1 MRDAGR
7 PSRLLRFAGGALPGR
22 LLEAGGNAGSRGMTA
37 TRREPG
43 TESGL
48 PDPPTPLPPRSGSFR
63 FPPPL
68 EPGDAVGVAALSGP
82 VDAGRLEA
90 GMAALARLG
99 FDPRPARNL
108 ASRHRMFA
116 GDDASRLA
124 AFHELADD
132 PEVRAIFFARG
143 GHGLLRLLPGIDWN
157 RLARVPRAWVG
168 YSDLTPFVL
177 AVVARLGLVAF
188 HGPMVATDLAR
199 GLEAEEERSLLAALA
214 GGGVLA
220 VPLAG
225 CVAADPAP
233 VRAPLLGGCL
243 SLLQSTLG
251 TPWQAELEG
260 SLLALEDVAEPLYRI
275 DRMLTHLRLSGSLAA
290 VRGIVLGAF
299 PAPDPAPLPLA
310 RIVESVREHVPGVPI
325 AWGAPMGHAAPN
337 WTLPLGAPALLD
349 PAACRLVVDLSGSAR

>member
-1 MRDAGR
+1 LAPR
-7 PSRLLRFAGGALPGR
+7 PGPV
-22 LLEAGGNAGSRGMTA
+22 
-37 TRREPG
+37 
-43 TESGL
+43 
-48 PDPPTPLPPRSGSFR
+48 R

-82 VDAGRLEA
+82 VDPARLEA

-108 ASRHRMFA
+108 ASRHRLFA

-124 AFHELADD
+124 ALHELADD

-143 GHGLLRLLPGIDWN
+143 GHGLLRLLPGVDWR
-157 RLARVPRAWVG
+157 RLGRVPRAWIG
-168 YSDLTPFVL
+168 YSDLTPFL
-177 AVVARLGLVAF
+177 HAVVTRLGLVAF

-199 GLEAEEERSLLAALA
+199 GLDEPEERSLLAAL
-214 GGGVLA
+214 GGGGELA

-225 CVAADPAP
+225 CSAVAPEP
-233 VRAPLLGGCL
+233 VSAPLLGGCL
-243 SLLQSTLG
+243 SLLQATLG
-251 TPWQAELEG
+251 TPWQAGLDG
-260 SLLALEDVAEPLYRI
+260 SLLVLEDVAEPLYRI

-299 PAPDPAPLPLA
+299 PAPDAAPPPLA
-310 RIVESVREHVPGVPI
+310 RIVESAREHVPGVPI

-349 PAACRLVVDLSGSAR
+349 PAARRLVVDLS